1 MEKKKKEHLYP
12 GTSLIHS
19 FSPRSQSTGQR
30 LAVPEFPSKLQ
41 FAEGLH
47 CPGTVLDG
55 GDSCEQEKVSIL
67 WELTFF
73 LDLQVKQKSDG
84 IFISQEKYVQD
95 ILRKFDLENVRTAT
109 TP

>member
-1 MEKKKKEHLYP
+1 MKKKKKKKEPLYP

-19 FSPRSQSTGQR
+19 FTPRSQSTGQR
-30 LAVPEFPSKLQ
+30 LAVPEFPGKLQ

-67 WELTFF
+67 WEFTFF
-73 LDLQVKQKSDG
+73 LAKKEINS
-84 IFISQEKYVQD
+84 
-95 ILRKFDLENVRTAT
+95 
-109 TP
+109 